1 MPSGLNKIDD
11 KLDYL
16 ILITLA
22 IIDDN
27 SQASDEKMKRYYSKL
42 DKQYS
47 KLENIMEMIKKMMD
61 QNQNLN

>member
-16 ILITLA
+16 LLITLA

-47 KLENIMEMIKKMMD
+47 KLENITEMIKKMMD